1 MSDYRWSEG
10 TLIGLPFL
18 VLTIIFLIWLAW
30 WFIRKSR
37 TARDS
42 IDRTPLRVLSV
53 VSAGLAGL
61 FVVGTLLGMWP
72 YKAEYHQW
80 RETSGVVAEIDSRL
94 LSSGSGN
101 GVSQRFVVTFE
112 DGAQRSCDDTR
123 CAQVEEGDELVLTCK
138 REWQWAGSHGYNCN
152 YVSHHTT

>member
-10 TLIGLPFL
+10 TLIGLPIL
-18 VLTIIFLIWLAW
+18 VLTMLSLIWLAW
-30 WFIRKSR
+30 WLIRKSR

-80 RETSGVVAEIDSRL
+80 RETSGIVAEIDSRL
-94 LSSGSGN
+94 LSAGDN
-101 GVSQRFVVTFE
+101 TVNQRFVVTFE
-112 DGAQRSCDDTR
+112 DGSQRSCDDTR
-123 CAQVEEGDELVLTCK
+123 CAQIEEGDELVITCK
-138 REWQWAGSHGYNCN
+138 REWQWAGTHGYNCN
-152 YVSHHTT
+152 YMSHRTP